1 VVRYHPMNKSLII
14 EQISVNVD
22 GKQVVDKLSLEVK
35 SGSLHVLMGPN
46 GSGKSSL
53 AYALAGHPE
62 YEIEKNGVGRL
73 SLNGADL
80 LTLSA
85 DERARAGLFLAFQ
98 YPVAIPGLLVWK
110 FLYEAYKLQHGGQDR
125 LRALA
130 FKQWLQKLAIDYSV
144 KVELL
149 ERSLNEGFSGGEKKK
164 LEILQMAVL
173 APRFAIIDE
182 VDSGLDLDA
191 VKEVAAG
198 IERIRKQHGTG
209 ILLITHYQRL
219 LKYLQVDW
227 VHVMMKGRLVAQG
240 GQEVLDRLEER
251 GYKGF

>member
-1 VVRYHPMNKSLII
+1 MKSGLSIANL
-14 EQISVNVD
+14 SVTVAE
-22 GKQVVDKLSLEVK
+22 KKVVDDVSFEIEP
-35 SGSLHVLMGPN
+35 GSLHVLMGPN

-62 YEIEKNGVGRL
+62 YEVELNEVSRL
-73 SLNGADL
+73 TLNGQDL
-80 LTLSA
+80 IKMSA
-85 DERARAGLFLAFQ
+85 DERARMGLFLAFQ

-110 FLYEAYKLQHGGQDR
+110 FLYEAYKVHHVGKDR

-130 FKQWLQKLAIDYSV
+130 FKQWLQKLTMDYSV
-144 KVELL
+144 KADLL
-149 ERSLNEGFSGGEKKK
+149 ERSLNDGFSGGEKKK

-173 APRFAIIDE
+173 APKYAIIDE

-198 IERIRKQHGTG
+198 IERIRQQHGTG

-219 LKYLQVDW
+219 LKYLKVDQ
-227 VHVMMKGRLVAQG
+227 VHVMMKGQLVVQG
-240 GQEVLDRLEER
+240 GQEVLDQLEEK